1 MLYQLPLNL
10 SLALIFLDLVLIV
23 LVIQSSNW
31 EKWRTT
37 TRIAAFVIFCG
48 LSVFKWIGTS
58 PTFLASSPN
67 ELVFRSNDEIGKL
80 FFARNGAN
88 GLFIFWEE
96 KITGEGGSLTLEMEG
111 IYPDGLLIFKEID
124 QKLLEFRPDLEME
137 GDTWKPIPVEINY
150 SEFQPISQE
159 GELAFQSHRK
169 VAWANYASQA
179 ASLMFLVSFLSSSFK
194 RRSKVS

>member
-1 MLYQLPLNL
+1 MIYQLPLNL
-10 SLALIFLDLVLIV
+10 SLALIFLDFVLIV

-37 TRIAAFVIFCG
+37 TRIVAFVIFCL

-80 FFARNGAN
+80 FFAKNGAS

-179 ASLMFLVSFLSSSFK
+179 ASLMFLVSLLSSSFK
-194 RRSKVS
+194 RRSKIS

>member
-88 GLFIFWEE
+88 GLFIFWEG
-96 KITGEGGSLTLEMEG
+96 KITGDEGSLTLEMEG
-111 IYPDGLLIFKEID
+111 IYPDGLVIFKEID

-179 ASLMFLVSFLSSSFK
+179 ASLMFLVSLLSSSFK
-194 RRSKVS
+194 RRSKIS

>member
-1 MLYQLPLNL
+1 MIYQLPLNL
-10 SLALIFLDLVLIV
+10 SLALIFLDFVLIV

-88 GLFIFWEE
+88 GLFIFWEG
-96 KITGEGGSLTLEMEG
+96 KITGDEGSLTLEMEG
-111 IYPDGLLIFKEID
+111 IYPDGLSIFKEID